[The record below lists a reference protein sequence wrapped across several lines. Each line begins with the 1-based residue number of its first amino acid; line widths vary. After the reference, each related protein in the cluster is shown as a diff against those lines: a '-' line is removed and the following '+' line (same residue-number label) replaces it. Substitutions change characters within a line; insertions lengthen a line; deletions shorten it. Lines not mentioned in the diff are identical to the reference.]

1 MRELIKMV
9 VVLTVLSAF
18 SGGLLASLRNG
29 TKERIEYQQLK
40 FVKGPAIL
48 EIFKGAKNNPIVDRF
63 KLKDGNVERSFFV
76 GKFDGKT
83 DTVAFESFGKGFG
96 GDIGL
101 MVGVNVNTDKILGVG
116 VTTLNETPGVGSR
129 AKTDPGFVAQFKG
142 RPLEEI
148 FKVKTDGGQVDALSG
163 ATVTSRGVAAGMTD
177 AGLIYKRLKPQL
189 EKKLKNFSTKAV
201 KTKQGEQHG

>member
-29 TKERIEYQQLK
+29 TKDKIEYQQLK

-48 EIFKGAKNNPIVDRF
+48 DIFKGATNNPLVDRF
-63 KLKDGNVERSFFV
+63 KIKDGKVERSFFV
-76 GKFDGKT
+76 GKFDDKA
-83 DTVAFESFGKGFG
+83 DTVAFESYGKGFG

-101 MVGVNVNTDKILGVG
+101 MVGVNLNTDKIVGVG
-116 VTTLNETPGVGSR
+116 VTTLSETPGVGSR
-129 AKTDPGFVAQFKG
+129 AKTDPDFVAQFMG
-142 RPLEEI
+142 RPLMET
-148 FKVKTDGGQVDALSG
+148 FKVKADGGQVDALSG

-177 AGLIYKRLKPQL
+177 AGLIYKRLKPKL
-189 EKKLKNFSTKAV
+189 EEKLKSFSTKAV

>member
-18 SGGLLASLRNG
+18 SGGLLASLRNS
-29 TKERIEYQQLK
+29 TKDKIEYQQLK

-48 EIFKGAKNNPIVDRF
+48 DIFKGATNNPLVDRF
-63 KLKDGNVERSFFV
+63 KLKDGKVDRNFFV
-76 GKFDGKT
+76 GKFDDKT

-101 MVGVNVNTDKILGVG
+101 MVGVNLNTDKILGVG
-116 VTTLNETPGVGSR
+116 VTTLSETPGVGSR
-129 AKTDPGFVAQFKG
+129 AKTDPDFAAQFAG
-142 RPLEEI
+142 RPLMET
-148 FKVKTDGGQVDALSG
+148 FKVKADGGQVDALSG

-177 AGLIYKRLKPQL
+177 AGLIYKRLKPKL
-189 EKKLKNFSTKAV
+189 EEKLKNFSTKAV